1 MFNSPRFSNR
11 FLLPLMLLKLINL
24 ATINWY
30 FQISILMNFLCPSSL
45 SFMLSCDNY
54 HIWITLTTT
63 TLSFTAMK
71 IIRGWSPYTCFVLIS
86 VFHFFILYFY
96 YLFSNYY
103 YFSFFY
109 FSFCHGWLKLDLHN
123 PLWTIFF
130 FMDSKFSQ
138 LLYFYFFLPRQ
149 NWCLREWQSV
159 LSILLYLN
167 IV

>member
-1 MFNSPRFSNR
+1 MVLRIQIFYVIKSKHLFFQAWKLEHISTMFNSPRFSNR

-103 YFSFFY
+103 YFSFFL
-109 FSFCHGWLKLDLHN
+109 F
-123 PLWTIFF
+123 
-130 FMDSKFSQ
+130 
-138 LLYFYFFLPRQ
+138 FFLPWLTEIR
-149 NWCLREWQSV
+149 LT
-159 LSILLYLN
+159 
-167 IV
+167 

>member
-30 FQISILMNFLCPSSL
+30 FQISILMNFLCPSSP

-71 IIRGWSPYTCFVLIS
+71 IIRGWSPIIRGWSPYTCFVLIS

-130 FMDSKFSQ
+130 FYG
-138 LLYFYFFLPRQ
+138 L
-149 NWCLREWQSV
+149 
-159 LSILLYLN
+159 
-167 IV
+167 